1 MTISESIAKVS
12 EGSAT
17 EYMES
22 HGVEVNLDN
31 FGALLTTYLI
41 ADQDVVASVLNL
53 SPTGKVDAVTDEEYE
68 ELQEGSSGDAVAALQ
83 RSLIL
88 DGYLTGTADG
98 AYGAGTAAAVR
109 AYQEAKGLEV
119 SGIAD
124 SQTQAQMYLD
134 SASVFLTWAKSHSSE
149 EIWQSAMEELSKRE
163 EATQYHLPENDLELQ
178 WTGND

>member
-68 ELQEGSSGDAVAALQ
+68 ELQEGSCGDAVAALQ

-109 AYQEAKGLEV
+109 AYQYSLPGPRATAVRRYGSLRWRSCQNVKKRHSIISRRMIWNC
-119 SGIAD
+119 SGRGTI
-124 SQTQAQMYLD
+124 
-134 SASVFLTWAKSHSSE
+134 E
-149 EIWQSAMEELSKRE
+149 
-163 EATQYHLPENDLELQ
+163 
-178 WTGND
+178 